1 MIKNKGF
8 SHSMNL
14 VRSFISAFHSRFRL
28 TILTCLLVIGF
39 VSSNTTG
46 AEAYSGTLN
55 LKNADIREVVTQIS
69 AITGKSF
76 IIDPRVK
83 GNVTV
88 VSNTK
93 MDSDT
98 TYELFLSV
106 LRVHGYAAVPS
117 GNVIRIV
124 QQVLAKQSGN
134 PGDFNDNINSE
145 ELVTQVIS
153 VRNTESTEL
162 VKILRPLIPQ
172 YGHIAGLTS
181 PNALIISDH
190 ASNIARLSEIV
201 NRIDVAESSTTE
213 IVQLKEAWVEDMVAL
228 LEQLAPEQIGKSAKG
243 PNKVTLVA
251 SERTNSIVIKGDPGS
266 IRKVVAL
273 IEQLDIPANRA
284 GTIQVVR
291 LAHSDAAE
299 LATIL
304 KELVTQTSK
313 GDKPGQ
319 DISTSIQADEALNA
333 LVIRADP
340 TTMAELKEIIAK
352 LDIRRLQVLI
362 EAVIVEVTS
371 TFSRELGTEFAVY
384 DAESKVPL
392 ISTAKS
398 TGSLLSILT
407 SIASGGATVPTI
419 DSNIIG
425 AGDVRDSGSS
435 FALLINALATNN
447 DVDLLSTPSITTMDN
462 EEAKI
467 VVGQNVPFRTGSTT
481 TGSNGATNPFT
492 TIQRQDVG
500 LTLQVTPH
508 VHDGSLIRLEISQ
521 EVSEVV
527 ENQNIGSGGSADLIT
542 SKSTIDTTVLADNN
556 EIIVLGGLI
565 RNNTTNTVNKVPL
578 LGDIPFLGR
587 LFKST
592 STDNEKKNLMIFL
605 RPTVLDS
612 VDKIKEVT
620 ARKYS
625 GVWEVE
631 IEGTEPRNSLSEL
644 FNGKR

>member
-1 MIKNKGF
+1 
-8 SHSMNL
+8 MNL
-14 VRSFISAFHSRFRL
+14 VSRTTLMSLFMLKRAAIS
-28 TILTCLLVIGF
+28 CLLIAGLA
-39 VSSNTTG
+39 SSMNTY
-46 AEAYSGTLN
+46 AEGYSGTLN

-134 PGDFNDNINSE
+134 PGDFSDNTSSE

-153 VRNTESTEL
+153 VRNTASAEL

-190 ASNIARLSEIV
+190 ASNIARLAEIV
-201 NRIDVAESSTTE
+201 NRIDVVQSSTTE

-228 LEQLAPEQIGKSAKG
+228 LEQLAPEQIGKGAKG
-243 PNKVTLVA
+243 PNKITLVA

-266 IRKVVAL
+266 ISRVVAL
-273 IEQLDIPANRA
+273 IQQLDIPANRA

-299 LATIL
+299 LAAIL
-304 KELVTQTSK
+304 KELISQNGN

-319 DISTSIQADEALNA
+319 DIATSIQADEALNA
-333 LVIRADP
+333 LVIKADP
-340 TTMAELKEIIAK
+340 STMAELKDIIAK
-352 LDIRRLQVLI
+352 LDVRRLQVLI
-362 EAVIVEVTS
+362 EAVIVEVTT
-371 TFSRELGTEFAVY
+371 TFNRKLGTEFSVV
-384 DAESKVPL
+384 DAGSNVPL
-392 ISTAKS
+392 ISTTNTNIS
-398 TGSLLSILT
+398 NLVN
-407 SIASGGATVPTI
+407 SIATAAAGGATALPSL
-419 DSNIIG
+419 DSNVVG
-425 AGDVRDSGSS
+425 AGRLSDTGSN
-435 FALLINALATNN
+435 FALLISALATNN
-447 DVDLLSTPSITTMDN
+447 NVDLLSTPSITTMDN

-467 VVGQNVPFRTGSTT
+467 FVGQNVPFRTGSTT
-481 TGSNGATNPFT
+481 TGSNGTTNPFT
-492 TIQRQDVG
+492 TIQRQEVG
-500 LTLQVTPH
+500 LTLDVTPH

-527 ENQNIGSGGSADLIT
+527 ENQNIGSAGSADLIT
-542 SKSTIDTTVLADNN
+542 STSTIDTTVLADNN
-556 EIIVLGGLI
+556 EIIILGGLI
-565 RNNTTNTVNKVPL
+565 RNNTTGTENKVPF
-578 LGDIPFLGR
+578 LGDIPVLGR

-592 STDNEKKNLMIFL
+592 TTGTEKKNLMIFL
-605 RPTVLDS
+605 RPTVLNS
-612 VDKIKEVT
+612 VEKVKEVT

-631 IEGTEPRNSLSEL
+631 IEGTEPRGSLSDL
-644 FNGKR
+644 FDGKH

>member
-1 MIKNKGF
+1 
-8 SHSMNL
+8 MNL
-14 VRSFISAFHSRFRL
+14 VSRTTLMSLFMLRRAAIS
-28 TILTCLLVIGF
+28 CLLIAGLA
-39 VSSNTTG
+39 SSMNTY
-46 AEAYSGTLN
+46 AEGYSGTLN

-134 PGDFNDNINSE
+134 PGDFSDNTSSE

-153 VRNTESTEL
+153 VRNTASAEL

-190 ASNIARLSEIV
+190 ASNIARLAEIV

-228 LEQLAPEQIGKSAKG
+228 LEQLAPEQIGKGAKG
-243 PNKVTLVA
+243 PNKITLVA

-266 IRKVVAL
+266 ISRVVAL
-273 IEQLDIPANRA
+273 IKQLDIPANRA

-299 LATIL
+299 LAAIL
-304 KELVTQTSK
+304 KELISQNGK

-319 DISTSIQADEALNA
+319 DIATSIQADEALNA
-333 LVIRADP
+333 LVIKADP
-340 TTMAELKEIIAK
+340 STMAELKDIIAK
-352 LDIRRLQVLI
+352 LDVRRLQVLI
-362 EAVIVEVTS
+362 EAVIVEVTT
-371 TFSRELGTEFAVY
+371 TFNRKLGTEFSVV
-384 DAESKVPL
+384 DAGSNVPL
-392 ISTAKS
+392 ISTTNTNIS
-398 TGSLLSILT
+398 NLVN
-407 SIASGGATVPTI
+407 SIATAAAGGATALPSL
-419 DSNIIG
+419 DSNVVG
-425 AGDVRDSGSS
+425 AGRLSETGSN
-435 FALLINALATNN
+435 FALLISALATNN
-447 DVDLLSTPSITTMDN
+447 NVDLLSTPSITTMDN

-467 VVGQNVPFRTGSTT
+467 FVGQNVPFRTGSTT
-481 TGSNGATNPFT
+481 TGSNGTTNPFT
-492 TIQRQDVG
+492 TIQRQEVG
-500 LTLQVTPH
+500 LTLDVTPH

-527 ENQNIGSGGSADLIT
+527 ENQNIGSAGSADLIT
-542 SKSTIDTTVLADNN
+542 STSTIDTTVLADNN
-556 EIIVLGGLI
+556 EIIILGGLI
-565 RNNTTNTVNKVPL
+565 RNNTTGTENKVPF
-578 LGDIPFLGR
+578 LGDIPVLGR

-592 STDNEKKNLMIFL
+592 STGTEKKNLMIFL
-605 RPTVLDS
+605 RPTVLNS
-612 VDKIKEVT
+612 VEKVKEVT

-631 IEGTEPRNSLSEL
+631 IEGTEPRGSLSDL
-644 FNGKR
+644 FDGKH

>member
-1 MIKNKGF
+1 
-8 SHSMNL
+8 MNL
-14 VRSFISAFHSRFRL
+14 VSRTTSISLFMLRRAAIS
-28 TILTCLLVIGF
+28 CLLIAGLA
-39 VSSNTTG
+39 SSMNTY
-46 AEAYSGTLN
+46 AEGYSGTLN

-134 PGDFNDNINSE
+134 PGDFSDNTSSE

-153 VRNTESTEL
+153 VRNTESAEL

-190 ASNIARLSEIV
+190 ASNIARLAEIV
-201 NRIDVAESSTTE
+201 NRIDVVQSSTTE

-228 LEQLAPEQIGKSAKG
+228 LEQLAPEQIGKGAKG
-243 PNKVTLVA
+243 PNKITLVA

-266 IRKVVAL
+266 ISRVVAL
-273 IEQLDIPANRA
+273 IQQLDIPANRA

-299 LATIL
+299 LAAIL
-304 KELVTQTSK
+304 KELISQNGK

-319 DISTSIQADEALNA
+319 DIATSIQADEALNA
-333 LVIRADP
+333 LVIKADP
-340 TTMAELKEIIAK
+340 STMAELKDIIAK
-352 LDIRRLQVLI
+352 LDVRRLQVLI
-362 EAVIVEVTS
+362 EAVIVEVTT
-371 TFSRELGTEFAVY
+371 TFNRKLGTEFSVV
-384 DAESKVPL
+384 DAGSNVPL
-392 ISTAKS
+392 ISTTNTNIS
-398 TGSLLSILT
+398 NLVN
-407 SIASGGATVPTI
+407 SIATAAAGGATALPSL
-419 DSNIIG
+419 DSNVVG
-425 AGDVRDSGSS
+425 AGRLSETGSN
-435 FALLINALATNN
+435 FALLISALATNN
-447 DVDLLSTPSITTMDN
+447 NVDLLSTPSITTMDN

-467 VVGQNVPFRTGSTT
+467 FVGQNVPFRTGSTT
-481 TGSNGATNPFT
+481 TGSNGTTNPFT
-492 TIQRQDVG
+492 TIQRQEVG
-500 LTLQVTPH
+500 LTLDVTPH

-527 ENQNIGSGGSADLIT
+527 ENQNIGSAGSADLIT
-542 SKSTIDTTVLADNN
+542 STSTIDTTVLADNN
-556 EIIVLGGLI
+556 EIIILGGLI
-565 RNNTTNTVNKVPL
+565 RNNTTGTENKVPF
-578 LGDIPFLGR
+578 LGDIPVLGR

-592 STDNEKKNLMIFL
+592 STGTEKKNLMIFL
-605 RPTVLDS
+605 RPTVLNS
-612 VDKIKEVT
+612 VEKVKEVT

-631 IEGTEPRNSLSEL
+631 IEGTEPRGSLSDL
-644 FNGKR
+644 FDGKH

>member
-1 MIKNKGF
+1 
-8 SHSMNL
+8 MNL
-14 VRSFISAFHSRFRL
+14 VSRTTLMSLFMLRRAA
-28 TILTCLLVIGF
+28 INCLLIAGLA
-39 VSSNTTG
+39 SSMNTY
-46 AEAYSGTLN
+46 AEGYSGTLN

-134 PGDFNDNINSE
+134 PGDFSDNTSSE

-153 VRNTESTEL
+153 VRNTASAEL

-190 ASNIARLSEIV
+190 ASNIARLAEIV
-201 NRIDVAESSTTE
+201 NRIDVAETSTTE

-228 LEQLAPEQIGKSAKG
+228 LEQLAPEQIGKGAKG
-243 PNKVTLVA
+243 PNKITLVA

-266 IRKVVAL
+266 ISRVVAL
-273 IEQLDIPANRA
+273 IKQLDIPANRA

-299 LATIL
+299 LAAIL
-304 KELVTQTSK
+304 KELISQNGK

-319 DISTSIQADEALNA
+319 DIATSIQADEALNA
-333 LVIRADP
+333 LVIKADP
-340 TTMAELKEIIAK
+340 STMAELKDIIAK
-352 LDIRRLQVLI
+352 LDVRRLQVLI
-362 EAVIVEVTS
+362 EAVIVEVTT
-371 TFSRELGTEFAVY
+371 TFNRKLGTEFSVV
-384 DAESKVPL
+384 DAGSNVPL
-392 ISTAKS
+392 ISTTNTNIS
-398 TGSLLSILT
+398 NLVN
-407 SIASGGATVPTI
+407 SIATAAAGGATALPSL
-419 DSNIIG
+419 DSNVVG
-425 AGDVRDSGSS
+425 AGRLSETGSN
-435 FALLINALATNN
+435 FALLISALATNN
-447 DVDLLSTPSITTMDN
+447 NVDLLSTPSITTMDN

-467 VVGQNVPFRTGSTT
+467 FVGQNVPFRTGSTT
-481 TGSNGATNPFT
+481 TGSNGTTNPFT
-492 TIQRQDVG
+492 TIQRQEVG
-500 LTLQVTPH
+500 LTLDVTPH

-527 ENQNIGSGGSADLIT
+527 ENQNIGSAGSADLIT
-542 SKSTIDTTVLADNN
+542 STSTIDTTVLADNN
-556 EIIVLGGLI
+556 EIIILGGLI
-565 RNNTTNTVNKVPL
+565 RNNTTGTENKVPF
-578 LGDIPFLGR
+578 LGDIPVLGR

-592 STDNEKKNLMIFL
+592 STGTEKKNLMIFL
-605 RPTVLDS
+605 RPTVLNS
-612 VDKIKEVT
+612 VEKVKEVT

-631 IEGTEPRNSLSEL
+631 IEGTEPRGSLSDL
-644 FNGKR
+644 FDGKH

>member
-1 MIKNKGF
+1 
-8 SHSMNL
+8 MNL
-14 VRSFISAFHSRFRL
+14 VSRTTLMSLFMLRRAAIS
-28 TILTCLLVIGF
+28 CLLIAGLAG
-39 VSSNTTG
+39 SMNTY
-46 AEAYSGTLN
+46 AEGYSGTLN

-93 MDSDT
+93 MDRDT

-134 PGDFNDNINSE
+134 PGDFSDNTSSE

-153 VRNTESTEL
+153 VRNTESAEL

-190 ASNIARLSEIV
+190 ASNIARLAEIV
-201 NRIDVAESSTTE
+201 NRIDVVQSSTTE

-228 LEQLAPEQIGKSAKG
+228 LEQLAPEQIGKGAKG
-243 PNKVTLVA
+243 PNKITLVA

-266 IRKVVAL
+266 ISRVVAL
-273 IEQLDIPANRA
+273 IQQLDIPANRA

-299 LATIL
+299 LAAIL
-304 KELVTQTSK
+304 KELISQNGK

-319 DISTSIQADEALNA
+319 DIATSIQADEALNA
-333 LVIRADP
+333 LVIKADP
-340 TTMAELKEIIAK
+340 STMAELKDIIAK
-352 LDIRRLQVLI
+352 LDVRRLQVLI
-362 EAVIVEVTS
+362 EAVIVEVTT
-371 TFSRELGTEFAVY
+371 TFNRKLGTEFSVV
-384 DAESKVPL
+384 DAGSNVPL
-392 ISTAKS
+392 ISTTNTNIS
-398 TGSLLSILT
+398 NLVN
-407 SIASGGATVPTI
+407 SIATAAAGGATALPSL
-419 DSNIIG
+419 DSNVVG
-425 AGDVRDSGSS
+425 AGRLSETGSN
-435 FALLINALATNN
+435 FALLISALATNN
-447 DVDLLSTPSITTMDN
+447 NVDLLSTPSITTMDN

-467 VVGQNVPFRTGSTT
+467 FVGQNVPFRTGSTT
-481 TGSNGATNPFT
+481 TGSNGTTNPFT
-492 TIQRQDVG
+492 TIQRQEVG
-500 LTLQVTPH
+500 LTLDVTPH

-527 ENQNIGSGGSADLIT
+527 ENQNIGSAGSADLIT
-542 SKSTIDTTVLADNN
+542 STSTIDTTVLADNN
-556 EIIVLGGLI
+556 EIIILGGLI
-565 RNNTTNTVNKVPL
+565 RNNTTGTENKVPF
-578 LGDIPFLGR
+578 LGDIPVLGR

-592 STDNEKKNLMIFL
+592 TTGTEKKNLMIFL
-605 RPTVLDS
+605 RPTVLNS
-612 VDKIKEVT
+612 VEKVKEVT

-631 IEGTEPRNSLSEL
+631 IEGTEPRGSLSDL
-644 FNGKR
+644 FDGKH

>member
-1 MIKNKGF
+1 
-8 SHSMNL
+8 MNL
-14 VRSFISAFHSRFRL
+14 VSRTTLMSLFMFRRAAIS
-28 TILTCLLVIGF
+28 CLLIAGLA
-39 VSSNTTG
+39 SSMNTY
-46 AEAYSGTLN
+46 AEGYSGTLN

-134 PGDFNDNINSE
+134 PGDFSDNTSSE

-153 VRNTESTEL
+153 VRNTASAEL

-190 ASNIARLSEIV
+190 ASNIARLAEIV

-228 LEQLAPEQIGKSAKG
+228 LEQLAPEQIGKGAKG
-243 PNKVTLVA
+243 PNKITLVA

-266 IRKVVAL
+266 ISRVVAL
-273 IEQLDIPANRA
+273 IQQLDIPANRA

-304 KELVTQTSK
+304 KELISQNGK

-319 DISTSIQADEALNA
+319 DIATSIQADEALNA
-333 LVIRADP
+333 LVIKADP
-340 TTMAELKEIIAK
+340 STMAELKDIIAK
-352 LDIRRLQVLI
+352 LDVRRLQVLI
-362 EAVIVEVTS
+362 EAVIVEVTT
-371 TFSRELGTEFAVY
+371 TFNRKLGTEFSVV
-384 DAESKVPL
+384 DAGSNVPL
-392 ISTAKS
+392 ISTTNTNIS
-398 TGSLLSILT
+398 NLVN
-407 SIASGGATVPTI
+407 SIATAAAGGATALPSL
-419 DSNIIG
+419 DSNVVG
-425 AGDVRDSGSS
+425 AGRLSETGSN
-435 FALLINALATNN
+435 FALLISALATNN
-447 DVDLLSTPSITTMDN
+447 NVDLLSTPSITTMDN

-467 VVGQNVPFRTGSTT
+467 FVGQNVPFRTGSTT
-481 TGSNGATNPFT
+481 TGSNGTTNPFT
-492 TIQRQDVG
+492 TIQRQEVG
-500 LTLQVTPH
+500 LTLDVTPH

-527 ENQNIGSGGSADLIT
+527 ENQNIGSAGSADLIT
-542 SKSTIDTTVLADNN
+542 STSTIDTTVLADNN
-556 EIIVLGGLI
+556 EIIILGGLI
-565 RNNTTNTVNKVPL
+565 RNNTTGTENKVPF
-578 LGDIPFLGR
+578 LGDIPVLGR

-592 STDNEKKNLMIFL
+592 TTGTEKKNLMIFL
-605 RPTVLDS
+605 RPTVLNS
-612 VDKIKEVT
+612 VEKVKEVT

-631 IEGTEPRNSLSEL
+631 IEGTEPRGSLSDL
-644 FNGKR
+644 FDGKH

>member
-1 MIKNKGF
+1 
-8 SHSMNL
+8 MNL
-14 VRSFISAFHSRFRL
+14 VSRTTLMSLFMFRRAAIS
-28 TILTCLLVIGF
+28 CLLIAGLAG
-39 VSSNTTG
+39 SMNTY
-46 AEAYSGTLN
+46 AEGYSGTLN

-93 MDSDT
+93 MDRDA

-134 PGDFNDNINSE
+134 PGDFSDNTSSE

-153 VRNTESTEL
+153 VRNTASAEL

-190 ASNIARLSEIV
+190 ASNIARLAEIV

-228 LEQLAPEQIGKSAKG
+228 LEQLAPEQIGKGAKV
-243 PNKVTLVA
+243 PNKITLVA

-266 IRKVVAL
+266 ISRVVAL
-273 IEQLDIPANRA
+273 IKQLDIPANRA

-304 KELVTQTSK
+304 KELISQNGK

-319 DISTSIQADEALNA
+319 DIATSIQADEALNA
-333 LVIRADP
+333 LVIKADP
-340 TTMAELKEIIAK
+340 STMAELKDIIAK
-352 LDIRRLQVLI
+352 LDVRRLQVLI
-362 EAVIVEVTS
+362 EAVIVEVTT
-371 TFSRELGTEFAVY
+371 TFNRKLGTEFSVV
-384 DAESKVPL
+384 DAGSNVPL
-392 ISTAKS
+392 ISTTNTNIS
-398 TGSLLSILT
+398 SLVN
-407 SIASGGATVPTI
+407 SIATAAAGGATALPSL
-419 DSNIIG
+419 DSNVVG
-425 AGDVRDSGSS
+425 AGRLSETGSN
-435 FALLINALATNN
+435 FALLISALATNN
-447 DVDLLSTPSITTMDN
+447 NVDLLSTPSITTMDN

-467 VVGQNVPFRTGSTT
+467 FVGQNVPFRTGSTT
-481 TGSNGATNPFT
+481 TGSNGTTNPFT
-492 TIQRQDVG
+492 TIQRQEVG
-500 LTLQVTPH
+500 LTLDVTPH

-527 ENQNIGSGGSADLIT
+527 ENQNIGSAGSADLIT
-542 SKSTIDTTVLADNN
+542 STSTIDTTVLADNN
-556 EIIVLGGLI
+556 EIIILGGLI
-565 RNNTTNTVNKVPL
+565 RNNTTGTENKVPF
-578 LGDIPFLGR
+578 LGDIPVLGR

-592 STDNEKKNLMIFL
+592 STGTEKKNLMIFL
-605 RPTVLDS
+605 RPTVLNS
-612 VDKIKEVT
+612 VEKVKEVT

-631 IEGTEPRNSLSEL
+631 IEGTEPRGSLSDL
-644 FNGKR
+644 FDGKH

>member
-1 MIKNKGF
+1 
-8 SHSMNL
+8 MNL
-14 VRSFISAFHSRFRL
+14 VSRTTLMSLFMFRRAAIS
-28 TILTCLLVIGF
+28 CLLIAGLAG
-39 VSSNTTG
+39 SMNTY
-46 AEAYSGTLN
+46 AEGYSGTLN

-93 MDSDT
+93 MDRDT

-134 PGDFNDNINSE
+134 PGDFSDNTSSE

-153 VRNTESTEL
+153 VRNTASAEL

-190 ASNIARLSEIV
+190 ASNIARLAEIV

-228 LEQLAPEQIGKSAKG
+228 LEQLAPEQIGKGAKG
-243 PNKVTLVA
+243 PNKITLVA

-266 IRKVVAL
+266 NSRVVAL
-273 IEQLDIPANRA
+273 IKQLDIPANRA

-299 LATIL
+299 LAAIL
-304 KELVTQTSK
+304 KELISQNGK

-319 DISTSIQADEALNA
+319 DIATSIQADEALNA
-333 LVIRADP
+333 LVIKADP
-340 TTMAELKEIIAK
+340 STMAELKDIIAK
-352 LDIRRLQVLI
+352 LDVRRLQVLI
-362 EAVIVEVTS
+362 EAVIVEVTT
-371 TFSRELGTEFAVY
+371 TFNRKLGTEFSVV
-384 DAESKVPL
+384 DAGSNVPL
-392 ISTAKS
+392 ISTTNTNIS
-398 TGSLLSILT
+398 NLVN
-407 SIASGGATVPTI
+407 SIATAAAGGATALPSL
-419 DSNIIG
+419 DSNVVG
-425 AGDVRDSGSS
+425 AGRLSETGSN
-435 FALLINALATNN
+435 FALLISALATNN
-447 DVDLLSTPSITTMDN
+447 NVDLLSTPSITTMDN

-467 VVGQNVPFRTGSTT
+467 FVGQNVPFRTGSTT
-481 TGSNGATNPFT
+481 TGSNGTTNPFT
-492 TIQRQDVG
+492 TIQRQEVG
-500 LTLQVTPH
+500 LTLDVTPH

-527 ENQNIGSGGSADLIT
+527 ENQNIGSAGSADLIT
-542 SKSTIDTTVLADNN
+542 STSTIDTTVLADNN
-556 EIIVLGGLI
+556 EIIILGGLI
-565 RNNTTNTVNKVPL
+565 RNNTTGTENKVPF
-578 LGDIPFLGR
+578 LGDIPVLGR

-592 STDNEKKNLMIFL
+592 TTGTEKKNLMIFL
-605 RPTVLDS
+605 RPTVLNS
-612 VDKIKEVT
+612 VEKVKEVT

-631 IEGTEPRNSLSEL
+631 IEGTEPRGSLSDL
-644 FNGKR
+644 FDGKH

>member
-1 MIKNKGF
+1 
-8 SHSMNL
+8 MNL
-14 VRSFISAFHSRFRL
+14 VSRTTLMSLFMLRRAAIS
-28 TILTCLLVIGF
+28 CLLIAGLAG
-39 VSSNTTG
+39 SMNTY
-46 AEAYSGTLN
+46 AEGYSGTLN

-93 MDSDT
+93 MDRDT

-134 PGDFNDNINSE
+134 PGDFSDNTSSE

-153 VRNTESTEL
+153 VRNTASAEL

-190 ASNIARLSEIV
+190 ASNIARLAEIV

-228 LEQLAPEQIGKSAKG
+228 LEQLAPEQIGKGAKG
-243 PNKVTLVA
+243 PNKITLVA

-266 IRKVVAL
+266 ISRVVAL
-273 IEQLDIPANRA
+273 IKQLDIPANRA

-299 LATIL
+299 LAAIL
-304 KELVTQTSK
+304 KELISQNGK

-319 DISTSIQADEALNA
+319 DIATSIQADEALNA
-333 LVIRADP
+333 LVIKADP
-340 TTMAELKEIIAK
+340 STMAELKDIITK
-352 LDIRRLQVLI
+352 LDVRRLQVLI
-362 EAVIVEVTS
+362 EAVIVEVTT
-371 TFSRELGTEFAVY
+371 TFNRKLGTEFSVV
-384 DAESKVPL
+384 DAGSNVPL
-392 ISTAKS
+392 ISTTNTNIS
-398 TGSLLSILT
+398 NLVN
-407 SIASGGATVPTI
+407 SIATAAAGGATALPSL
-419 DSNIIG
+419 DSNVVG
-425 AGDVRDSGSS
+425 AGRLSETGSN
-435 FALLINALATNN
+435 FALLISALATNN
-447 DVDLLSTPSITTMDN
+447 NVDLLSTPSITTMDN

-467 VVGQNVPFRTGSTT
+467 FVGQNVPFRTGSTT
-481 TGSNGATNPFT
+481 TGSNGTTNPFT
-492 TIQRQDVG
+492 TIQRQEVG
-500 LTLQVTPH
+500 LTLDVTPH

-527 ENQNIGSGGSADLIT
+527 ENQNIGSAGSADLIT
-542 SKSTIDTTVLADNN
+542 STSTIDTTVLADNN
-556 EIIVLGGLI
+556 EIIILGGLI
-565 RNNTTNTVNKVPL
+565 RNNTTGTENKVPF
-578 LGDIPFLGR
+578 LGDIPVLGR

-592 STDNEKKNLMIFL
+592 STGTEKKNLMIFL
-605 RPTVLDS
+605 RPTVLNS
-612 VDKIKEVT
+612 VEKVKEVT

-631 IEGTEPRNSLSEL
+631 IEGTEPRGSLSDL
-644 FNGKR
+644 FDGKH

>member
-1 MIKNKGF
+1 
-8 SHSMNL
+8 MNL
-14 VRSFISAFHSRFRL
+14 VSRTTLMSLFMFRRAAIS
-28 TILTCLLVIGF
+28 CLLIAGLAG
-39 VSSNTTG
+39 SMNTY
-46 AEAYSGTLN
+46 AEGYSGTLN

-93 MDSDT
+93 MDRDT

-134 PGDFNDNINSE
+134 PGDFSDNTSSE

-153 VRNTESTEL
+153 VRNTASAEL

-190 ASNIARLSEIV
+190 ASNIARLAEIV

-228 LEQLAPEQIGKSAKG
+228 LEQLAPEQIGKGAKG
-243 PNKVTLVA
+243 PNKITLVA

-266 IRKVVAL
+266 NSRVVAL
-273 IEQLDIPANRA
+273 IKQLDIPANRA

-299 LATIL
+299 LAAIL
-304 KELVTQTSK
+304 KELISQNGK

-319 DISTSIQADEALNA
+319 DIATSIQADEALNA
-333 LVIRADP
+333 LVIKADP
-340 TTMAELKEIIAK
+340 STMAELKDIIAK
-352 LDIRRLQVLI
+352 LDVRRLQVLI
-362 EAVIVEVTS
+362 EAVIVEVTT
-371 TFSRELGTEFAVY
+371 TFNRKLGTEFSVV
-384 DAESKVPL
+384 DAGSNVPL
-392 ISTAKS
+392 ISTTNTNIS
-398 TGSLLSILT
+398 SLVN
-407 SIASGGATVPTI
+407 SIATAAAGGATALPSL
-419 DSNIIG
+419 DSNVVG
-425 AGDVRDSGSS
+425 AGRLSETGSN
-435 FALLINALATNN
+435 FALLISALATNN
-447 DVDLLSTPSITTMDN
+447 NVDLLSTPSITTMDN

-467 VVGQNVPFRTGSTT
+467 FVGQNVPFRTGSTT
-481 TGSNGATNPFT
+481 TGSNGTTNPFT
-492 TIQRQDVG
+492 TIQRQEVG
-500 LTLQVTPH
+500 LTLDVTPH

-527 ENQNIGSGGSADLIT
+527 ENQNIGSAGSADLIT
-542 SKSTIDTTVLADNN
+542 STSTIDTTVLADNN
-556 EIIVLGGLI
+556 EIIILGGLI
-565 RNNTTNTVNKVPL
+565 RNNTTGTENKVPF
-578 LGDIPFLGR
+578 LGDIPVLGR

-592 STDNEKKNLMIFL
+592 STGTEKKNLMIFL
-605 RPTVLDS
+605 RPTVLNS
-612 VDKIKEVT
+612 VEKVKEVT

-631 IEGTEPRNSLSEL
+631 IEGTEPRGSLSDL
-644 FNGKR
+644 FDGKH

>member
-1 MIKNKGF
+1 
-8 SHSMNL
+8 MNL
-14 VRSFISAFHSRFRL
+14 VSRTTLMSLFMFRRAAIS
-28 TILTCLLVIGF
+28 CLLIAGLAG
-39 VSSNTTG
+39 SMNTY
-46 AEAYSGTLN
+46 AEGYSGTLN

-93 MDSDT
+93 MDRDT

-134 PGDFNDNINSE
+134 PGDFSDNTSSE

-153 VRNTESTEL
+153 VRNTASAEL

-190 ASNIARLSEIV
+190 ASNIARLAEIV

-228 LEQLAPEQIGKSAKG
+228 LEQLAPEQIGKGAKG
-243 PNKVTLVA
+243 PNKITLVA

-266 IRKVVAL
+266 ISRVVAL
-273 IEQLDIPANRA
+273 IKQLDIPANRA

-299 LATIL
+299 LAAIL
-304 KELVTQTSK
+304 KELISQNGK

-319 DISTSIQADEALNA
+319 DIATSIQADEALNA
-333 LVIRADP
+333 LVIKADP
-340 TTMAELKEIIAK
+340 STMAELKDIITK
-352 LDIRRLQVLI
+352 LDVRRLQVLI
-362 EAVIVEVTS
+362 EAVIVEVTT
-371 TFSRELGTEFAVY
+371 TFNRKLGTEFSVV
-384 DAESKVPL
+384 DAGSNVPL
-392 ISTAKS
+392 ISTTNTNIS
-398 TGSLLSILT
+398 NLVN
-407 SIASGGATVPTI
+407 SIATAAAGGATALPSL
-419 DSNIIG
+419 DSNVVG
-425 AGDVRDSGSS
+425 AGRLSETGSN
-435 FALLINALATNN
+435 FALLISALATNN
-447 DVDLLSTPSITTMDN
+447 NVDLLSTPSITTMDN

-467 VVGQNVPFRTGSTT
+467 FVGQNVPFRTGSTT
-481 TGSNGATNPFT
+481 TGSNGTTNPFT
-492 TIQRQDVG
+492 TIQRQEVG
-500 LTLQVTPH
+500 LTLDVTPH

-527 ENQNIGSGGSADLIT
+527 ENQNIGSAGSADLIT
-542 SKSTIDTTVLADNN
+542 STSTIDTTVLADNN
-556 EIIVLGGLI
+556 EIIILGGLI
-565 RNNTTNTVNKVPL
+565 RNNTTGTENKVPF
-578 LGDIPFLGR
+578 LGDIPVLGR

-592 STDNEKKNLMIFL
+592 TTGTEKKNLMIFL
-605 RPTVLDS
+605 RPTVLNS
-612 VDKIKEVT
+612 VEKVKEVT

-631 IEGTEPRNSLSEL
+631 IEGTEPRGSLSDL
-644 FNGKR
+644 FDGKH

>member
-1 MIKNKGF
+1 
-8 SHSMNL
+8 MNL
-14 VRSFISAFHSRFRL
+14 VSRTTLMSLFMLKRAAIS
-28 TILTCLLVIGF
+28 CLLIAGLA
-39 VSSNTTG
+39 SSMNTY
-46 AEAYSGTLN
+46 AEGYSGTLN

-134 PGDFNDNINSE
+134 PGDFSDNTSSE

-153 VRNTESTEL
+153 VRNTESAEL

-190 ASNIARLSEIV
+190 ASNIARLAEIV
-201 NRIDVAESSTTE
+201 NRIDVVQSSTTE

-228 LEQLAPEQIGKSAKG
+228 LEQLAPEQIGKGAKG
-243 PNKVTLVA
+243 PNKITLVA

-266 IRKVVAL
+266 ISRVVAL
-273 IEQLDIPANRA
+273 IQQLDIPANRA

-299 LATIL
+299 LAAIL
-304 KELVTQTSK
+304 KELISQNGK

-319 DISTSIQADEALNA
+319 DIATSIQADEALNA
-333 LVIRADP
+333 LVIKADP
-340 TTMAELKEIIAK
+340 STMAELKDIIAK
-352 LDIRRLQVLI
+352 LDVRRLQVLI
-362 EAVIVEVTS
+362 EAVIVEVTT
-371 TFSRELGTEFAVY
+371 TFNRKLGTEFSVV
-384 DAESKVPL
+384 DAGSNVPL
-392 ISTAKS
+392 ISTTNTNIS
-398 TGSLLSILT
+398 NLVN
-407 SIASGGATVPTI
+407 SIATAAAGGATALPSL
-419 DSNIIG
+419 DSNVVG
-425 AGDVRDSGSS
+425 AGRLSETGSN
-435 FALLINALATNN
+435 FALLISALATNN
-447 DVDLLSTPSITTMDN
+447 NVDLLSTPSITTMDN

-467 VVGQNVPFRTGSTT
+467 FVGQNVPFRTGSTT
-481 TGSNGATNPFT
+481 TGSNGTTNPFT
-492 TIQRQDVG
+492 TIQRQEVG
-500 LTLQVTPH
+500 LTLDVTPH

-527 ENQNIGSGGSADLIT
+527 ENQNIGSAGSADLIT
-542 SKSTIDTTVLADNN
+542 STSTIDTTVLADNN
-556 EIIVLGGLI
+556 EIIILGGLI
-565 RNNTTNTVNKVPL
+565 RNNTTGTENKVPF
-578 LGDIPFLGR
+578 LGDIPVLGR

-592 STDNEKKNLMIFL
+592 STGTEKKNLMIFL
-605 RPTVLDS
+605 RPTVLNS
-612 VDKIKEVT
+612 VEKVKEVT

-631 IEGTEPRNSLSEL
+631 IEGTEPRGSLSDL
-644 FNGKR
+644 FDGKH

>member
-1 MIKNKGF
+1 
-8 SHSMNL
+8 MNL
-14 VRSFISAFHSRFRL
+14 VSRTTLMSLFVFRRAAIS
-28 TILTCLLVIGF
+28 CLLIAGLAG
-39 VSSNTTG
+39 SMNTY
-46 AEAYSGTLN
+46 AEGYSGTLN

-93 MDSDT
+93 MDRDT

-134 PGDFNDNINSE
+134 PGDFSDNTSSE

-153 VRNTESTEL
+153 VRNTASAEL

-190 ASNIARLSEIV
+190 ASNIARLAEIV

-228 LEQLAPEQIGKSAKG
+228 LEQLAPEQIGKGAKG
-243 PNKVTLVA
+243 PNKITLVA

-266 IRKVVAL
+266 ISRVVAL
-273 IEQLDIPANRA
+273 IKQLDIPANRA

-299 LATIL
+299 LAAIL
-304 KELVTQTSK
+304 KELISQNGK

-319 DISTSIQADEALNA
+319 DIATSIQADEALNA
-333 LVIRADP
+333 LVIKADP
-340 TTMAELKEIIAK
+340 STMAELKDIIAK
-352 LDIRRLQVLI
+352 LDVRRLQVLI
-362 EAVIVEVTS
+362 EAVIVEVTT
-371 TFSRELGTEFAVY
+371 TFNRKLGTEFSVV
-384 DAESKVPL
+384 DAGSNVPL
-392 ISTAKS
+392 ISTTNTNIS
-398 TGSLLSILT
+398 SLVN
-407 SIASGGATVPTI
+407 SIATATAAAGGATALPSL
-419 DSNIIG
+419 DSNVVG
-425 AGDVRDSGSS
+425 AGRLSETGSN
-435 FALLINALATNN
+435 FALLISALATNN
-447 DVDLLSTPSITTMDN
+447 NVDLLSTPSITTMDN

-467 VVGQNVPFRTGSTT
+467 FVGQNVPFRTGSTT
-481 TGSNGATNPFT
+481 TGSNGTTNPFT
-492 TIQRQDVG
+492 TIQRQEVG
-500 LTLQVTPH
+500 LTLDVTPH

-527 ENQNIGSGGSADLIT
+527 ENQNIGSAGSADLIT
-542 SKSTIDTTVLADNN
+542 STSTIDTTVLADNN
-556 EIIVLGGLI
+556 EIIILGGLI
-565 RNNTTNTVNKVPL
+565 RNNTTGTENKVPF
-578 LGDIPFLGR
+578 LGDIPVLGR

-592 STDNEKKNLMIFL
+592 STGTEKKNLMIFL
-605 RPTVLDS
+605 RPTVLNS
-612 VDKIKEVT
+612 VEKVKEVT

-631 IEGTEPRNSLSEL
+631 IEGTEPRGSLSDL
-644 FNGKR
+644 FDGKH

>member
-1 MIKNKGF
+1 
-8 SHSMNL
+8 MNL
-14 VRSFISAFHSRFRL
+14 VSRTTLMSLFMLRRAA
-28 TILTCLLVIGF
+28 INCLLIAGLA
-39 VSSNTTG
+39 SSINTY
-46 AEAYSGTLN
+46 AEGYSGTLN

-134 PGDFNDNINSE
+134 PGDFSDNTSSE

-153 VRNTESTEL
+153 VRNTASAEL

-190 ASNIARLSEIV
+190 ASNIARLAEIV
-201 NRIDVAESSTTE
+201 NRIDVAETSTTE

-228 LEQLAPEQIGKSAKG
+228 LEQLAPEQIGKGAKG
-243 PNKVTLVA
+243 PNKITLVA

-266 IRKVVAL
+266 ISRVVAL
-273 IEQLDIPANRA
+273 IKQLDIPANRA

-304 KELVTQTSK
+304 KELISQNGK

-319 DISTSIQADEALNA
+319 DIATSIQADEALNA
-333 LVIRADP
+333 LVIKADP
-340 TTMAELKEIIAK
+340 STMAELKDIIAK
-352 LDIRRLQVLI
+352 LDVRRLQVLI
-362 EAVIVEVTS
+362 EAVIVEVTT
-371 TFSRELGTEFAVY
+371 TFNRKLGTEFSVV
-384 DAESKVPL
+384 DAGSNVPL
-392 ISTAKS
+392 ISTTNTNIS
-398 TGSLLSILT
+398 NLVN
-407 SIASGGATVPTI
+407 SIATAAAGGATALPSL
-419 DSNIIG
+419 DSNVVG
-425 AGDVRDSGSS
+425 AGRLSETGSN
-435 FALLINALATNN
+435 FALLISALATNN
-447 DVDLLSTPSITTMDN
+447 NVDLLSTPSITTMDN

-467 VVGQNVPFRTGSTT
+467 FVGQNVPFRTGSTT
-481 TGSNGATNPFT
+481 TGSNGTTNPFT
-492 TIQRQDVG
+492 TIQRQEVG
-500 LTLQVTPH
+500 LTLDVTPH

-527 ENQNIGSGGSADLIT
+527 ENQNIGSAGSADLIT
-542 SKSTIDTTVLADNN
+542 STSTIDTTVLADNN
-556 EIIVLGGLI
+556 EIIILGGLI
-565 RNNTTNTVNKVPL
+565 RNNTTGTENKVPF
-578 LGDIPFLGR
+578 LGDIPVLGR

-592 STDNEKKNLMIFL
+592 TTGTEKKNLMIFL
-605 RPTVLDS
+605 RPTVLNS
-612 VDKIKEVT
+612 VEKVKEVT

-631 IEGTEPRNSLSEL
+631 IEGTEPRGSLSDL
-644 FNGKR
+644 FDGKH

>member
-1 MIKNKGF
+1 
-8 SHSMNL
+8 MNL
-14 VRSFISAFHSRFRL
+14 VSRTTLMSLFMLRRAAIS
-28 TILTCLLVIGF
+28 CLLIAGLA
-39 VSSNTTG
+39 SSMNTY
-46 AEAYSGTLN
+46 AEGYSGTLN

-134 PGDFNDNINSE
+134 PGDFSDNTSSE

-153 VRNTESTEL
+153 VRNTASAEL

-190 ASNIARLSEIV
+190 ASNIARLAEIV
-201 NRIDVAESSTTE
+201 NRIDVAETSTTE

-228 LEQLAPEQIGKSAKG
+228 LEQLAPEQIGKGAKG
-243 PNKVTLVA
+243 PNKITLVA

-266 IRKVVAL
+266 ISRVVAL
-273 IEQLDIPANRA
+273 IKQLDIPANRA

-299 LATIL
+299 LAAIL
-304 KELVTQTSK
+304 KELISQNGK

-319 DISTSIQADEALNA
+319 DIATSIQADEALNA
-333 LVIRADP
+333 LVIKADP
-340 TTMAELKEIIAK
+340 STMAELKDIIAK
-352 LDIRRLQVLI
+352 LDVRRLQVLI
-362 EAVIVEVTS
+362 EAVIVEVTT
-371 TFSRELGTEFAVY
+371 TFNRKLGTEFSVV
-384 DAESKVPL
+384 DAGSNVPL
-392 ISTAKS
+392 ISTTNTNIS
-398 TGSLLSILT
+398 NLVN
-407 SIASGGATVPTI
+407 SIATAAAGGATALPSL
-419 DSNIIG
+419 DSNVVG
-425 AGDVRDSGSS
+425 AGRLSETGSN
-435 FALLINALATNN
+435 FALLISALATNN
-447 DVDLLSTPSITTMDN
+447 NVDLLSTPSITTMDN

-467 VVGQNVPFRTGSTT
+467 FVGQNVPFRTGSTT
-481 TGSNGATNPFT
+481 TGSNGTTNPFT
-492 TIQRQDVG
+492 TIQRQEVG
-500 LTLQVTPH
+500 LTLDVTPH

-527 ENQNIGSGGSADLIT
+527 ENQNIGSAGSADLIT
-542 SKSTIDTTVLADNN
+542 STSTIDTTVLADNN
-556 EIIVLGGLI
+556 EIIILGGLI
-565 RNNTTNTVNKVPL
+565 RNNTTGTENKVPF
-578 LGDIPFLGR
+578 LGDIPVLGR

-592 STDNEKKNLMIFL
+592 STGTEKKNLMIFL
-605 RPTVLDS
+605 RPTVLNS
-612 VDKIKEVT
+612 VEKVKEVT

-631 IEGTEPRNSLSEL
+631 IEGTEPRGSLSDL
-644 FNGKR
+644 FDGKH

>member
-1 MIKNKGF
+1 
-8 SHSMNL
+8 MNL
-14 VRSFISAFHSRFRL
+14 VSRTTLMSLFMFRRAAIS
-28 TILTCLLVIGF
+28 CLLIAGLA
-39 VSSNTTG
+39 SSMNTY
-46 AEAYSGTLN
+46 AEGYSGTLN

-134 PGDFNDNINSE
+134 PGDFSDNTSSE

-153 VRNTESTEL
+153 VRNTASAEL

-190 ASNIARLSEIV
+190 ASNIARLAEIV

-228 LEQLAPEQIGKSAKG
+228 LEQLAPEQIGKGAKG
-243 PNKVTLVA
+243 PNKITLVA

-266 IRKVVAL
+266 ISRVVAL
-273 IEQLDIPANRA
+273 IQQLDIPANRA

-299 LATIL
+299 LAAIL
-304 KELVTQTSK
+304 KELISQNGK

-319 DISTSIQADEALNA
+319 DIATSIQADEALNA
-333 LVIRADP
+333 LVIKADP
-340 TTMAELKEIIAK
+340 STMAELKDIIAK
-352 LDIRRLQVLI
+352 LDVRRLQVLI
-362 EAVIVEVTS
+362 EAVIVEVTT
-371 TFSRELGTEFAVY
+371 TFNRKLGTEFSVV
-384 DAESKVPL
+384 DAGSNVPL
-392 ISTAKS
+392 ISTTNTNIS
-398 TGSLLSILT
+398 NLVN
-407 SIASGGATVPTI
+407 SIATAAAGGATALPSL
-419 DSNIIG
+419 DSNVVG
-425 AGDVRDSGSS
+425 AGRLSETGSN
-435 FALLINALATNN
+435 FALLISALATNN
-447 DVDLLSTPSITTMDN
+447 NVDLLSTPSITTMDN

-467 VVGQNVPFRTGSTT
+467 FVGQNVPFRTGSTT
-481 TGSNGATNPFT
+481 TGSNGTTNPFT
-492 TIQRQDVG
+492 TIQRQEVG
-500 LTLQVTPH
+500 LTLDVTPH
-508 VHDGSLIRLEISQ
+508 VHDGTLIRLEISQ

-527 ENQNIGSGGSADLIT
+527 ENQNIGSAGSADLIT
-542 SKSTIDTTVLADNN
+542 STSTIDTTVLADNN
-556 EIIVLGGLI
+556 EIIILGGLI
-565 RNNTTNTVNKVPL
+565 RNNTTGTENKVPF
-578 LGDIPFLGR
+578 LGDIPVLGR

-592 STDNEKKNLMIFL
+592 TTGTEKKNLMIFL
-605 RPTVLDS
+605 RPTVLNS
-612 VDKIKEVT
+612 VEKVKEVT

-631 IEGTEPRNSLSEL
+631 IEGTEPRGSLSDL
-644 FNGKR
+644 FDGKH

>member
-1 MIKNKGF
+1 
-8 SHSMNL
+8 MNL
-14 VRSFISAFHSRFRL
+14 VSRTTLMSLFMLKRAAIS
-28 TILTCLLVIGF
+28 CLLIAGLA
-39 VSSNTTG
+39 SSMNTY
-46 AEAYSGTLN
+46 AEGYSGTLN

-93 MDSDT
+93 MDRDT

-134 PGDFNDNINSE
+134 PGDFSDNTSSE

-153 VRNTESTEL
+153 VRNTASAEL

-190 ASNIARLSEIV
+190 ASNIARLAEIV
-201 NRIDVAESSTTE
+201 NRIDVVQSSTTE

-228 LEQLAPEQIGKSAKG
+228 LEQLAPEQIGKGAKG
-243 PNKVTLVA
+243 PNKITLVA

-266 IRKVVAL
+266 ISRVVAL
-273 IEQLDIPANRA
+273 IKQLDIPANRA

-299 LATIL
+299 LAAIL
-304 KELVTQTSK
+304 KELISQNGK

-319 DISTSIQADEALNA
+319 DIATSIQADEALNA
-333 LVIRADP
+333 LVIKADP
-340 TTMAELKEIIAK
+340 STMAELKDIIAK
-352 LDIRRLQVLI
+352 LDVRRLQVLI
-362 EAVIVEVTS
+362 EAVIVEVTT
-371 TFSRELGTEFAVY
+371 TFNRKLGTEFSVV
-384 DAESKVPL
+384 DAGSNVPL
-392 ISTAKS
+392 ISTTNTNIS
-398 TGSLLSILT
+398 NLVN
-407 SIASGGATVPTI
+407 SIATAAAGGATALPSL
-419 DSNIIG
+419 DSNVVG
-425 AGDVRDSGSS
+425 AGRLSETGSN
-435 FALLINALATNN
+435 FALLISALATNN
-447 DVDLLSTPSITTMDN
+447 NVDLLSTPSITTMDN

-467 VVGQNVPFRTGSTT
+467 FVGQNVPFRTGSTT
-481 TGSNGATNPFT
+481 TGSNGTTNPFT
-492 TIQRQDVG
+492 TIQRQEVG
-500 LTLQVTPH
+500 LTLDVTPH

-527 ENQNIGSGGSADLIT
+527 ENQNIGSAGSADLIT
-542 SKSTIDTTVLADNN
+542 STSTIDTTVLADNN
-556 EIIVLGGLI
+556 EIIILGGLI
-565 RNNTTNTVNKVPL
+565 RNNTTGTENKVPF
-578 LGDIPFLGR
+578 LGDIPVLGR

-592 STDNEKKNLMIFL
+592 TTGTEKKNLMIFL
-605 RPTVLDS
+605 RPTVLNS
-612 VDKIKEVT
+612 VEKVKEVT

-631 IEGTEPRNSLSEL
+631 IEGTEPRGSLSDL
-644 FNGKR
+644 FDGKH

>member
-1 MIKNKGF
+1 MSLFMLKRAAISCLLIAGLA
-8 SHSMNL
+8 SSMN
-14 VRSFISAFHSRFRL
+14 
-28 TILTCLLVIGF
+28 TY
-39 VSSNTTG
+39 
-46 AEAYSGTLN
+46 AEGYSGTLN

-134 PGDFNDNINSE
+134 PGDFSDNTSSE

-153 VRNTESTEL
+153 VRNTASAEL

-190 ASNIARLSEIV
+190 ASNIARLAEIV

-228 LEQLAPEQIGKSAKG
+228 LEQLAPEQIGKGAKG
-243 PNKVTLVA
+243 PNKITLVA

-266 IRKVVAL
+266 ISRVVAL
-273 IEQLDIPANRA
+273 IKQLDIPANRA

-299 LATIL
+299 LAAIL
-304 KELVTQTSK
+304 KELISQNGK

-319 DISTSIQADEALNA
+319 DIATSIQADEALNA
-333 LVIRADP
+333 LVIKADP
-340 TTMAELKEIIAK
+340 STMAELKDIIAK
-352 LDIRRLQVLI
+352 LDVRRLQVLI
-362 EAVIVEVTS
+362 EAVIVEVTT
-371 TFSRELGTEFAVY
+371 TFNRKLGTEFSVV
-384 DAESKVPL
+384 DAGSNVPL
-392 ISTAKS
+392 ISTTNTNIS
-398 TGSLLSILT
+398 NLVN
-407 SIASGGATVPTI
+407 SIATAAAGGATALPSL
-419 DSNIIG
+419 DSNVVG
-425 AGDVRDSGSS
+425 AGRLSETGSN
-435 FALLINALATNN
+435 FALLISALATNN
-447 DVDLLSTPSITTMDN
+447 NVDLLSTPSITTMDN

-467 VVGQNVPFRTGSTT
+467 FVGQNVPFRTGSTT
-481 TGSNGATNPFT
+481 TGSNGTTNPFT
-492 TIQRQDVG
+492 TIQRQEVG
-500 LTLQVTPH
+500 LTLDVTPH

-527 ENQNIGSGGSADLIT
+527 ENQNIGSAGSADLIT
-542 SKSTIDTTVLADNN
+542 STSTIDTTVLADNN
-556 EIIVLGGLI
+556 EIIILGGLI
-565 RNNTTNTVNKVPL
+565 RNNTTGTENKVPF
-578 LGDIPFLGR
+578 LGDIPVLGR

-592 STDNEKKNLMIFL
+592 TTGTEKKNLMIFL
-605 RPTVLDS
+605 RPTVLNS
-612 VDKIKEVT
+612 VEKVKEVT

-631 IEGTEPRNSLSEL
+631 IEGTEPRGSLSDL
-644 FNGKR
+644 FDGKH

>member
-1 MIKNKGF
+1 MSLFMLRRAAINCLLIVGLA
-8 SHSMNL
+8 SSMN
-14 VRSFISAFHSRFRL
+14 
-28 TILTCLLVIGF
+28 TY
-39 VSSNTTG
+39 
-46 AEAYSGTLN
+46 AEGYSGTLN

-134 PGDFNDNINSE
+134 PGDFSDNTSSE

-153 VRNTESTEL
+153 VRNTASAEL

-190 ASNIARLSEIV
+190 ASNIARLAEIV

-228 LEQLAPEQIGKSAKG
+228 LEQLAPEQIGKGAKG
-243 PNKVTLVA
+243 PNKITLVA

-266 IRKVVAL
+266 ISRVVAL
-273 IEQLDIPANRA
+273 ITQLDIPANRA

-304 KELVTQTSK
+304 KELISQNGK

-319 DISTSIQADEALNA
+319 DIATSIQADEALNA
-333 LVIRADP
+333 LVIKADP
-340 TTMAELKEIIAK
+340 STMAELKDIIAK
-352 LDIRRLQVLI
+352 LDVRRLQVLI
-362 EAVIVEVTS
+362 EAVIVEVTT
-371 TFSRELGTEFAVY
+371 TFNRKLGTEFSVV
-384 DAESKVPL
+384 DAGSNVPL
-392 ISTAKS
+392 ISTTNTNIS
-398 TGSLLSILT
+398 NLVN
-407 SIASGGATVPTI
+407 SIATAAAGGATALPSL
-419 DSNIIG
+419 DSNVVG
-425 AGDVRDSGSS
+425 AGRLSETGSN
-435 FALLINALATNN
+435 FALLISALATNN
-447 DVDLLSTPSITTMDN
+447 NVDLLSTPSITTMDN

-467 VVGQNVPFRTGSTT
+467 FVGQNVPFRTGSTT
-481 TGSNGATNPFT
+481 TGSNGTTNPFT
-492 TIQRQDVG
+492 TIQRQEVG
-500 LTLQVTPH
+500 LTLDVTPH

-527 ENQNIGSGGSADLIT
+527 ENQNIGSAGSADLIT
-542 SKSTIDTTVLADNN
+542 STSTIDTTVLADNN
-556 EIIVLGGLI
+556 EIIILGGLI
-565 RNNTTNTVNKVPL
+565 RNNTTGTENKVPF
-578 LGDIPFLGR
+578 LGDIPVLGR

-592 STDNEKKNLMIFL
+592 TTGTEKKNLMIFL
-605 RPTVLDS
+605 RPTVLNS
-612 VDKIKEVT
+612 VEKVKEVT

-631 IEGTEPRNSLSEL
+631 IEGTEPRGSLSDL
-644 FNGKR
+644 FDGKH

>member
-1 MIKNKGF
+1 
-8 SHSMNL
+8 MNL
-14 VRSFISAFHSRFRL
+14 VSRTTLMSLFMLRRAA
-28 TILTCLLVIGF
+28 INCLLIAGLA
-39 VSSNTTG
+39 SSMNTY
-46 AEAYSGTLN
+46 AEGYSGTLN

-134 PGDFNDNINSE
+134 PGDFSDNTSSE

-153 VRNTESTEL
+153 VRNTASAEL

-190 ASNIARLSEIV
+190 ASNIARLAEIV
-201 NRIDVAESSTTE
+201 NRIDVAETSTTE

-228 LEQLAPEQIGKSAKG
+228 LEQLAPEQIGKGAKG
-243 PNKVTLVA
+243 PNKITLVA

-266 IRKVVAL
+266 ISRVVAL
-273 IEQLDIPANRA
+273 IQQLDIPANRA

-304 KELVTQTSK
+304 KELISQNGK

-319 DISTSIQADEALNA
+319 DIATSIQADEALNA
-333 LVIRADP
+333 LVIKADP
-340 TTMAELKEIIAK
+340 STMAELKDIIAK
-352 LDIRRLQVLI
+352 LDVRRLQVLI
-362 EAVIVEVTS
+362 EAVIVEVTT
-371 TFSRELGTEFAVY
+371 TFNRKLGTEFSVV
-384 DAESKVPL
+384 DAGSNVPL
-392 ISTAKS
+392 ISTTNTNIS
-398 TGSLLSILT
+398 NLVN
-407 SIASGGATVPTI
+407 SIATAAAGGATALPSL
-419 DSNIIG
+419 DSNVVG
-425 AGDVRDSGSS
+425 AGRLSETGSN
-435 FALLINALATNN
+435 FALLISALATNN
-447 DVDLLSTPSITTMDN
+447 NVDLLSTPSITTMDN

-467 VVGQNVPFRTGSTT
+467 FVGQNVPFRTGSTT
-481 TGSNGATNPFT
+481 TGSNGTTNPFT
-492 TIQRQDVG
+492 TIQRQEVG
-500 LTLQVTPH
+500 LTLDVTPH

-527 ENQNIGSGGSADLIT
+527 ENQNIGSAGSADLIT
-542 SKSTIDTTVLADNN
+542 STSTIDTTVLADNN
-556 EIIVLGGLI
+556 EIIILGGLI
-565 RNNTTNTVNKVPL
+565 RNNTTGTENKVPF
-578 LGDIPFLGR
+578 LGDIPVLGR

-592 STDNEKKNLMIFL
+592 TTGTEKKNLMIFL
-605 RPTVLDS
+605 RPTVLNS
-612 VDKIKEVT
+612 VEKVKEVT

-631 IEGTEPRNSLSEL
+631 IEGTEPRGSLSDL
-644 FNGKR
+644 FDGKH

>member
-1 MIKNKGF
+1 
-8 SHSMNL
+8 MNL
-14 VRSFISAFHSRFRL
+14 VSRTTLMSLFMLRRAA
-28 TILTCLLVIGF
+28 INCLLIAGLA
-39 VSSNTTG
+39 SSMNTY
-46 AEAYSGTLN
+46 AEGYSGTLN

-134 PGDFNDNINSE
+134 PGDFSDNTSSE

-153 VRNTESTEL
+153 VRNTASEEL

-190 ASNIARLSEIV
+190 ASNIARLAEIV
-201 NRIDVAESSTTE
+201 NRIDVAETSTTE

-228 LEQLAPEQIGKSAKG
+228 LEQLAPEQIGKGAKG
-243 PNKVTLVA
+243 PNKITLVA

-266 IRKVVAL
+266 ISRVVAL
-273 IEQLDIPANRA
+273 IQQLDIPANRA

-304 KELVTQTSK
+304 KELISQNGK

-319 DISTSIQADEALNA
+319 DIATSIQADEALNA
-333 LVIRADP
+333 LVIKADP
-340 TTMAELKEIIAK
+340 STMAELKDIIAK
-352 LDIRRLQVLI
+352 LDVRRLQVLI
-362 EAVIVEVTS
+362 EAVIVEVTT
-371 TFSRELGTEFAVY
+371 TFNRKLGTEFSVV
-384 DAESKVPL
+384 DAGSNVPL
-392 ISTAKS
+392 ISTTNTNIS
-398 TGSLLSILT
+398 NLVN
-407 SIASGGATVPTI
+407 SIATAAAGGATALPSL
-419 DSNIIG
+419 DSNVVG
-425 AGDVRDSGSS
+425 AGRLSETGSN
-435 FALLINALATNN
+435 FALLISALATNN
-447 DVDLLSTPSITTMDN
+447 NVDLLSTPSITTMDN

-467 VVGQNVPFRTGSTT
+467 FVGQNVPFRTGSTT
-481 TGSNGATNPFT
+481 TGSNGTTNPFT
-492 TIQRQDVG
+492 TIQRQEVG
-500 LTLQVTPH
+500 LTLDVTPH

-527 ENQNIGSGGSADLIT
+527 ENQNIGSAGSADLIT
-542 SKSTIDTTVLADNN
+542 STSTIDTTVLADNN
-556 EIIVLGGLI
+556 EIIILGGLI
-565 RNNTTNTVNKVPL
+565 RNNTTGTENKVPF
-578 LGDIPFLGR
+578 LGDIPVLGR

-592 STDNEKKNLMIFL
+592 TTGTEKKNLMIFL
-605 RPTVLDS
+605 RPTVLNS
-612 VDKIKEVT
+612 VEKVKEVT

-631 IEGTEPRNSLSEL
+631 IEGTEPRGSLSDL
-644 FNGKR
+644 FDGKH

>member
-1 MIKNKGF
+1 
-8 SHSMNL
+8 MNL
-14 VRSFISAFHSRFRL
+14 VSRTTLMSLFMLKRAAIS
-28 TILTCLLVIGF
+28 CLLIAGLA
-39 VSSNTTG
+39 SSMNTY
-46 AEAYSGTLN
+46 AEGYSGTLN

-134 PGDFNDNINSE
+134 PGDFSDNTSSE

-153 VRNTESTEL
+153 VRNTASAEL

-190 ASNIARLSEIV
+190 ASNIARLAEIV
-201 NRIDVAESSTTE
+201 NRIDVVQSSTTE

-228 LEQLAPEQIGKSAKG
+228 LEQLAPEQIGKGAKG
-243 PNKVTLVA
+243 PNKITLVA

-266 IRKVVAL
+266 ISRVVAL
-273 IEQLDIPANRA
+273 IQQLDIPANRA

-299 LATIL
+299 LAAIL
-304 KELVTQTSK
+304 KELISQNGK

-319 DISTSIQADEALNA
+319 DIATSIQADEALNA
-333 LVIRADP
+333 LVIKADP
-340 TTMAELKEIIAK
+340 STMAELKDIIAK
-352 LDIRRLQVLI
+352 LDVRRLQVLI
-362 EAVIVEVTS
+362 EAVIVEVTT
-371 TFSRELGTEFAVY
+371 TFNRKLGTEFSVV
-384 DAESKVPL
+384 DAGSNVPL
-392 ISTAKS
+392 ISTTNTNIS
-398 TGSLLSILT
+398 NLVN
-407 SIASGGATVPTI
+407 SIATAAAGGATALPSL
-419 DSNIIG
+419 DSNVVG
-425 AGDVRDSGSS
+425 AGRLSETGSN
-435 FALLINALATNN
+435 FALLISALATNN
-447 DVDLLSTPSITTMDN
+447 NVDLLSTPSITTMDN

-467 VVGQNVPFRTGSTT
+467 FVGQNVPFRTGSTT
-481 TGSNGATNPFT
+481 TGSNGTTNPFT
-492 TIQRQDVG
+492 TIQRQEVG
-500 LTLQVTPH
+500 LTLDVTPH

-527 ENQNIGSGGSADLIT
+527 ENQNIGSAGSADLIT
-542 SKSTIDTTVLADNN
+542 STSTIDTTVLADNN
-556 EIIVLGGLI
+556 EIIILGGLI
-565 RNNTTNTVNKVPL
+565 RNNTTGTENKVPF
-578 LGDIPFLGR
+578 LGDIPVLGR

-592 STDNEKKNLMIFL
+592 TTGTEKKNLMIFL
-605 RPTVLDS
+605 RPTVLNS
-612 VDKIKEVT
+612 VEKVKEVT

-631 IEGTEPRNSLSEL
+631 IEGTEPRGSLSDL
-644 FNGKR
+644 FDGKH

>member
-1 MIKNKGF
+1 
-8 SHSMNL
+8 MNL
-14 VRSFISAFHSRFRL
+14 VSRTTLMSLFMFRRAAIS
-28 TILTCLLVIGF
+28 CLLIVGLAG
-39 VSSNTTG
+39 SMNTY
-46 AEAYSGTLN
+46 AEGYSGTLN

-93 MDSDT
+93 MDRDT

-134 PGDFNDNINSE
+134 PGDFSDNTSSE

-153 VRNTESTEL
+153 VRNTASAEL

-190 ASNIARLSEIV
+190 ASNIARLAEIV

-228 LEQLAPEQIGKSAKG
+228 LEQLAPEQIGKGAKG
-243 PNKVTLVA
+243 PNKITLVA

-266 IRKVVAL
+266 ISRVVAL
-273 IEQLDIPANRA
+273 IKQLDIPANRA

-299 LATIL
+299 LAAIL
-304 KELVTQTSK
+304 KELISQNGK

-333 LVIRADP
+333 LVIKADP
-340 TTMAELKEIIAK
+340 STMAELKDIIAK
-352 LDIRRLQVLI
+352 LDVRRLQVLI
-362 EAVIVEVTS
+362 EAVIVEVTT
-371 TFSRELGTEFAVY
+371 TFNRKLGTEFSVV
-384 DAESKVPL
+384 DAGSNVPL
-392 ISTAKS
+392 ISTTNTNIS
-398 TGSLLSILT
+398 NLVN
-407 SIASGGATVPTI
+407 SIATAAAGGATALPSL
-419 DSNIIG
+419 DSNVVG
-425 AGDVRDSGSS
+425 AGRLSDTGSN
-435 FALLINALATNN
+435 FALLISALATNN
-447 DVDLLSTPSITTMDN
+447 NVDLLSTPSITTMDN

-467 VVGQNVPFRTGSTT
+467 FVGQNVPFRTGSTT
-481 TGSNGATNPFT
+481 TGSNGTTNPFT
-492 TIQRQDVG
+492 TIQRQEVG
-500 LTLQVTPH
+500 LTLDVTPH

-527 ENQNIGSGGSADLIT
+527 ENQNIGSAGSADLIT
-542 SKSTIDTTVLADNN
+542 STSTIDTTVLADNN
-556 EIIVLGGLI
+556 EIIILGGLI
-565 RNNTTNTVNKVPL
+565 RNNTTGTENKVPF
-578 LGDIPFLGR
+578 LGDIPVLGR

-592 STDNEKKNLMIFL
+592 STGTEKKNLMIFL
-605 RPTVLDS
+605 RPTVLNS
-612 VDKIKEVT
+612 VEKVKEVT

-631 IEGTEPRNSLSEL
+631 IEGTEPRGSLSDL
-644 FNGKR
+644 FDGKH

>member
-1 MIKNKGF
+1 
-8 SHSMNL
+8 MNL
-14 VRSFISAFHSRFRL
+14 VSRTTLMSLFMLRRAAIS
-28 TILTCLLVIGF
+28 CLLIAGLA
-39 VSSNTTG
+39 SSMNTY
-46 AEAYSGTLN
+46 AEGYSGTLN

-134 PGDFNDNINSE
+134 PGDFSDNTSSE

-153 VRNTESTEL
+153 VRNTASAEL

-190 ASNIARLSEIV
+190 ASNIARLAEIV

-228 LEQLAPEQIGKSAKG
+228 LEQLAPEQIGKGAKG
-243 PNKVTLVA
+243 PNKITLVA

-266 IRKVVAL
+266 ISRVVAL
-273 IEQLDIPANRA
+273 IKQLDIPANRA

-304 KELVTQTSK
+304 KELISQNGK

-319 DISTSIQADEALNA
+319 DIATSIQADEALNA
-333 LVIRADP
+333 LVIKADP
-340 TTMAELKEIIAK
+340 STMAELKDIIAK
-352 LDIRRLQVLI
+352 LDVRRLQVLI
-362 EAVIVEVTS
+362 EAVIVEVTT
-371 TFSRELGTEFAVY
+371 TFNRKLGTEFSVV
-384 DAESKVPL
+384 DAGSNVPL
-392 ISTAKS
+392 ISTTNTNIS
-398 TGSLLSILT
+398 NLVN
-407 SIASGGATVPTI
+407 SIATAAAGGATALPSL
-419 DSNIIG
+419 DSNVVG
-425 AGDVRDSGSS
+425 AGRLSETGSN
-435 FALLINALATNN
+435 FALLISALATNN
-447 DVDLLSTPSITTMDN
+447 NVDLLSTPSITTMDN

-467 VVGQNVPFRTGSTT
+467 FVGQNVPFRTGSTT
-481 TGSNGATNPFT
+481 TGSNGTTNPFT
-492 TIQRQDVG
+492 TIQRQEVG
-500 LTLQVTPH
+500 LTLDVTPH

-527 ENQNIGSGGSADLIT
+527 ENQNIGSAGSADLIT
-542 SKSTIDTTVLADNN
+542 STSTIDTTVLADNN
-556 EIIVLGGLI
+556 EIIILGGLI
-565 RNNTTNTVNKVPL
+565 RNNTTGTENKVPF
-578 LGDIPFLGR
+578 LGDIPVLGR

-592 STDNEKKNLMIFL
+592 TTGTEKKNLMIFL
-605 RPTVLDS
+605 RPTVLNS
-612 VDKIKEVT
+612 VEKVKEVT

-631 IEGTEPRNSLSEL
+631 IEGTEPRGSLSDL
-644 FNGKR
+644 FDGKH

>member
-1 MIKNKGF
+1 
-8 SHSMNL
+8 MNL
-14 VRSFISAFHSRFRL
+14 VSRTTLMSLFMLRRAA
-28 TILTCLLVIGF
+28 INCLLIAGLA
-39 VSSNTTG
+39 SSMNTY
-46 AEAYSGTLN
+46 AEGYSGTLN

-134 PGDFNDNINSE
+134 PGDFSDNTSSE

-153 VRNTESTEL
+153 VRNTASAEL

-190 ASNIARLSEIV
+190 ASNIARLAEIV
-201 NRIDVAESSTTE
+201 NRIDVAETSTTE
-213 IVQLKEAWVEDMVAL
+213 IVQLKEAWVADMVAL
-228 LEQLAPEQIGKSAKG
+228 LEQLAPEQIGKGAKG
-243 PNKVTLVA
+243 PNKITLVA

-266 IRKVVAL
+266 ISRVVAL
-273 IEQLDIPANRA
+273 IKQLDIPANRA

-304 KELVTQTSK
+304 KELISQNGK

-319 DISTSIQADEALNA
+319 DIATSIQADEALNA
-333 LVIRADP
+333 LVIKADP
-340 TTMAELKEIIAK
+340 STMAELKDIIAK
-352 LDIRRLQVLI
+352 LDVRRLQVLI
-362 EAVIVEVTS
+362 EAVIVEVTT
-371 TFSRELGTEFAVY
+371 TFNRKLGTEFSVV
-384 DAESKVPL
+384 DAGSNVPL
-392 ISTAKS
+392 ISTTNTNIS
-398 TGSLLSILT
+398 NLVN
-407 SIASGGATVPTI
+407 SIATAAAGGATALPSL
-419 DSNIIG
+419 DSNVVG
-425 AGDVRDSGSS
+425 AGRLSETGSN
-435 FALLINALATNN
+435 FALLISALATNN
-447 DVDLLSTPSITTMDN
+447 NVDLLSTPSITTMDN

-467 VVGQNVPFRTGSTT
+467 FVGQNVPFRTGSTT
-481 TGSNGATNPFT
+481 TGSNGTTNPFT
-492 TIQRQDVG
+492 TIQRQEVG
-500 LTLQVTPH
+500 LTLDVTPH

-527 ENQNIGSGGSADLIT
+527 ENQNIGSAGSADLIT
-542 SKSTIDTTVLADNN
+542 STSTIDTTVLADNN
-556 EIIVLGGLI
+556 EIIILGGLI
-565 RNNTTNTVNKVPL
+565 RNNTTGTENKVPF
-578 LGDIPFLGR
+578 LGDIPVLGR

-592 STDNEKKNLMIFL
+592 TTGTEKKNLMIFL
-605 RPTVLDS
+605 RPTVLNS
-612 VDKIKEVT
+612 VEKVKEVT

-631 IEGTEPRNSLSEL
+631 IEGTEPRGSLSDL
-644 FNGKR
+644 FDGKH

>member
-1 MIKNKGF
+1 
-8 SHSMNL
+8 MNL
-14 VRSFISAFHSRFRL
+14 VSRTTLMSLFMLKRAAIS
-28 TILTCLLVIGF
+28 CLLIAGLA
-39 VSSNTTG
+39 SSMNTY
-46 AEAYSGTLN
+46 AEGYSGTLN

-134 PGDFNDNINSE
+134 PGDFSDNTSSE

-153 VRNTESTEL
+153 VRNTASAEL

-190 ASNIARLSEIV
+190 ASNIARLAEIV
-201 NRIDVAESSTTE
+201 NRIDVVQSSTTE

-228 LEQLAPEQIGKSAKG
+228 LEQLAPEQIGKGAKG
-243 PNKVTLVA
+243 PNKITLVA

-266 IRKVVAL
+266 ISRVVAL
-273 IEQLDIPANRA
+273 IQQLDIPANRA

-304 KELVTQTSK
+304 KELISQNGK

-319 DISTSIQADEALNA
+319 DIATSIQADEALNA
-333 LVIRADP
+333 LVIKADP
-340 TTMAELKEIIAK
+340 STMAELKDIIAK
-352 LDIRRLQVLI
+352 LDVRRLQVLI
-362 EAVIVEVTS
+362 EAVIVEVTT
-371 TFSRELGTEFAVY
+371 TFNRKLGTEFSVV
-384 DAESKVPL
+384 DAGSNVPL
-392 ISTAKS
+392 ISTTNTNIS
-398 TGSLLSILT
+398 NLVN
-407 SIASGGATVPTI
+407 SIATAAAGGATALPSL
-419 DSNIIG
+419 DSNVVG
-425 AGDVRDSGSS
+425 AGRLSETGSN
-435 FALLINALATNN
+435 FALLISALATNN
-447 DVDLLSTPSITTMDN
+447 NVDLLSTPSITTMDN

-467 VVGQNVPFRTGSTT
+467 FVGQNVPFRTGSTT
-481 TGSNGATNPFT
+481 TGSNGTTNPFT
-492 TIQRQDVG
+492 TIQRQEVG
-500 LTLQVTPH
+500 LTLDVTPH

-527 ENQNIGSGGSADLIT
+527 ENQNIGSAGSADLIT
-542 SKSTIDTTVLADNN
+542 STSTIDTTVLADNN
-556 EIIVLGGLI
+556 EIIILGGLI
-565 RNNTTNTVNKVPL
+565 RNNTTGTENKVPF
-578 LGDIPFLGR
+578 LGDIPVLGR

-592 STDNEKKNLMIFL
+592 TTGTEKKNLMIFL
-605 RPTVLDS
+605 RPTVLNS
-612 VDKIKEVT
+612 VEKVKEVT

-631 IEGTEPRNSLSEL
+631 IEGTEPRGSLSDL
-644 FNGKR
+644 FDGKH

>member
-1 MIKNKGF
+1 
-8 SHSMNL
+8 MNL
-14 VRSFISAFHSRFRL
+14 VSRTTLMSLFMLKRAAIS
-28 TILTCLLVIGF
+28 CLLIAGLA
-39 VSSNTTG
+39 SSMNTY
-46 AEAYSGTLN
+46 AEGYSGTLN

-134 PGDFNDNINSE
+134 PGDFSDNTSSE

-153 VRNTESTEL
+153 VRNTASAEL

-190 ASNIARLSEIV
+190 ASNIARLAEIV

-228 LEQLAPEQIGKSAKG
+228 LEQLAPEQIGKGAKG
-243 PNKVTLVA
+243 PNKITLVA

-266 IRKVVAL
+266 ISRVVAL
-273 IEQLDIPANRA
+273 IKQLDIPANRA

-299 LATIL
+299 LAAIL
-304 KELVTQTSK
+304 KELISQNGK

-319 DISTSIQADEALNA
+319 DIATSIQADEALNA
-333 LVIRADP
+333 LVIKADP
-340 TTMAELKEIIAK
+340 STMAELKDIIAK
-352 LDIRRLQVLI
+352 LDVRRLQVLI
-362 EAVIVEVTS
+362 EAVIVEVTT
-371 TFSRELGTEFAVY
+371 TFNRKLGTEFSVV
-384 DAESKVPL
+384 DAGSNVPL
-392 ISTAKS
+392 ISTTNTNIS
-398 TGSLLSILT
+398 NLVN
-407 SIASGGATVPTI
+407 SIATAAAGGATALPSL
-419 DSNIIG
+419 DSNVVG
-425 AGDVRDSGSS
+425 AGRLSETGSN
-435 FALLINALATNN
+435 FALLISALATNN
-447 DVDLLSTPSITTMDN
+447 NVDLLSTPSITTMDN

-467 VVGQNVPFRTGSTT
+467 FVGQNVPFRTGSTT
-481 TGSNGATNPFT
+481 TGSNGTTNPFT
-492 TIQRQDVG
+492 TIQRQEVG
-500 LTLQVTPH
+500 LTLDVTPH

-527 ENQNIGSGGSADLIT
+527 ENQNIGSAGSADLIT
-542 SKSTIDTTVLADNN
+542 STSTIDTTVLADNN
-556 EIIVLGGLI
+556 EIIILGGLI
-565 RNNTTNTVNKVPL
+565 RNNTTGTENKVPF
-578 LGDIPFLGR
+578 LGDIPVLGR

-592 STDNEKKNLMIFL
+592 STGTEKKNLMIFL
-605 RPTVLDS
+605 RPTVLNS
-612 VDKIKEVT
+612 VEKVKEVT

-631 IEGTEPRNSLSEL
+631 IEGTEPRGSLSDL
-644 FNGKR
+644 FDGKH

>member
-1 MIKNKGF
+1 
-8 SHSMNL
+8 MNL
-14 VRSFISAFHSRFRL
+14 VSRTTLMSLFMLKRAAIS
-28 TILTCLLVIGF
+28 CLLIAGLA
-39 VSSNTTG
+39 SSMNTY
-46 AEAYSGTLN
+46 AEGYSGTLN

-93 MDSDT
+93 MDRDT

-134 PGDFNDNINSE
+134 PGDFSDNTSSE

-153 VRNTESTEL
+153 VRNTASAEL

-190 ASNIARLSEIV
+190 ASNIARLAEIV

-228 LEQLAPEQIGKSAKG
+228 LEQLAPEQIGKGAKG
-243 PNKVTLVA
+243 PNKITLVA

-266 IRKVVAL
+266 ISRVVAL
-273 IEQLDIPANRA
+273 IQQLDIPANRA

-299 LATIL
+299 LAAIL
-304 KELVTQTSK
+304 KELISQNGK

-319 DISTSIQADEALNA
+319 DIATSIQADEALNA
-333 LVIRADP
+333 LVIKADP
-340 TTMAELKEIIAK
+340 STMAELKDIIAK
-352 LDIRRLQVLI
+352 LDVRRLQVLI
-362 EAVIVEVTS
+362 EAVIVEVTT
-371 TFSRELGTEFAVY
+371 TFNRKLGTEFSVV
-384 DAESKVPL
+384 DAGSNVPL
-392 ISTAKS
+392 ISTTNTNIS
-398 TGSLLSILT
+398 NLVN
-407 SIASGGATVPTI
+407 SIATAAAGGATALPSL
-419 DSNIIG
+419 DSNVVG
-425 AGDVRDSGSS
+425 AGRLSDTGSN
-435 FALLINALATNN
+435 FALLISALATNN
-447 DVDLLSTPSITTMDN
+447 NVDLLSTPSITTMDN

-467 VVGQNVPFRTGSTT
+467 FVGQNVPFRTGSTT
-481 TGSNGATNPFT
+481 TGSNGTTNPFT
-492 TIQRQDVG
+492 TIQRQEVG
-500 LTLQVTPH
+500 LTLDVTPH

-527 ENQNIGSGGSADLIT
+527 ENQNIGSAGSADLIT
-542 SKSTIDTTVLADNN
+542 STSTIDTTVLADNN
-556 EIIVLGGLI
+556 EIIILGGLI
-565 RNNTTNTVNKVPL
+565 RNNTTGTENKVPF
-578 LGDIPFLGR
+578 LGDIPVLGR

-592 STDNEKKNLMIFL
+592 STGTEKKNLMIFL
-605 RPTVLDS
+605 RPTVLNS
-612 VDKIKEVT
+612 VEKVKEVT

-631 IEGTEPRNSLSEL
+631 IEGTEPRGSLSDL
-644 FNGKR
+644 FDGKH

>member
-1 MIKNKGF
+1 
-8 SHSMNL
+8 MNL
-14 VRSFISAFHSRFRL
+14 VSRTTLMSLFMFRRAAIS
-28 TILTCLLVIGF
+28 CLLIAGLAG
-39 VSSNTTG
+39 SMNTY
-46 AEAYSGTLN
+46 AEGYSGTLN

-93 MDSDT
+93 MDRDT

-134 PGDFNDNINSE
+134 PGDFSDNTSSE

-153 VRNTESTEL
+153 VRNTASAEL

-190 ASNIARLSEIV
+190 ASNIARLAEIV
-201 NRIDVAESSTTE
+201 NRIDVVQSSTTE

-228 LEQLAPEQIGKSAKG
+228 LEQLAPEQIGKGAKG
-243 PNKVTLVA
+243 PNKITLVA

-266 IRKVVAL
+266 ISRVVAL
-273 IEQLDIPANRA
+273 IQQLDIPANRA

-304 KELVTQTSK
+304 KELISQNGK

-319 DISTSIQADEALNA
+319 DIATSIQADEALNA
-333 LVIRADP
+333 LVIKADP
-340 TTMAELKEIIAK
+340 STMAELKDIIAK
-352 LDIRRLQVLI
+352 LDVRRLQVLI
-362 EAVIVEVTS
+362 EAVIVEVTT
-371 TFSRELGTEFAVY
+371 TFNRKLGTEFSVV
-384 DAESKVPL
+384 DAGSNVPL
-392 ISTAKS
+392 ISTTNTNIS
-398 TGSLLSILT
+398 NLVN
-407 SIASGGATVPTI
+407 SIATAAAGGATALPSL
-419 DSNIIG
+419 DSNVVG
-425 AGDVRDSGSS
+425 AGRLSETGSN
-435 FALLINALATNN
+435 FALLISALATNN
-447 DVDLLSTPSITTMDN
+447 NVDLLSTPSITTMDN

-467 VVGQNVPFRTGSTT
+467 FVGQNVPFRTGSTT
-481 TGSNGATNPFT
+481 TGSNGTTNPFT
-492 TIQRQDVG
+492 TIQRQEVG
-500 LTLQVTPH
+500 LTLDVTPH

-527 ENQNIGSGGSADLIT
+527 ENQNIGSAGSADLIT
-542 SKSTIDTTVLADNN
+542 STSTIDTTVLADNN
-556 EIIVLGGLI
+556 EIIILGGLI
-565 RNNTTNTVNKVPL
+565 RNNTTGTENKVPF
-578 LGDIPFLGR
+578 LGDIPVLGR

-592 STDNEKKNLMIFL
+592 STGTEKKNLMIFL
-605 RPTVLDS
+605 RPTVLNS
-612 VDKIKEVT
+612 VEKVKEVT

-631 IEGTEPRNSLSEL
+631 IEGTEPRGSLSDL
-644 FNGKR
+644 FDGKH

>member
-1 MIKNKGF
+1 
-8 SHSMNL
+8 MNL
-14 VRSFISAFHSRFRL
+14 VSRTTSMSLFMLRRAAIS
-28 TILTCLLVIGF
+28 CLLIAGLA
-39 VSSNTTG
+39 SSMNTY
-46 AEAYSGTLN
+46 AEGYSGTLN

-134 PGDFNDNINSE
+134 PGDFSDNTSSE

-153 VRNTESTEL
+153 VRNTESAEL

-190 ASNIARLSEIV
+190 ASNIARLAEIV
-201 NRIDVAESSTTE
+201 NRIDVVQSSTTE

-228 LEQLAPEQIGKSAKG
+228 LEQLAPEQIGKGAKG
-243 PNKVTLVA
+243 PNKITLVA

-266 IRKVVAL
+266 ISRVVAL
-273 IEQLDIPANRA
+273 IQQLDIPANRA

-299 LATIL
+299 LAAIL
-304 KELVTQTSK
+304 KELISQNGK

-319 DISTSIQADEALNA
+319 DIATSIQADEALNA
-333 LVIRADP
+333 LVIKADP
-340 TTMAELKEIIAK
+340 STMAELKDIIAK
-352 LDIRRLQVLI
+352 LDVRRLQVLI
-362 EAVIVEVTS
+362 EAVIVEVTT
-371 TFSRELGTEFAVY
+371 TFNRKLGTEFSVV
-384 DAESKVPL
+384 DAGSNVPL
-392 ISTAKS
+392 ISTTNTNIS
-398 TGSLLSILT
+398 NLVN
-407 SIASGGATVPTI
+407 SIATAAAGGATALPSL
-419 DSNIIG
+419 DSNVVG
-425 AGDVRDSGSS
+425 AGRLSETGSN
-435 FALLINALATNN
+435 FALLISALATNN
-447 DVDLLSTPSITTMDN
+447 NVDLLSTPSITTMDN

-467 VVGQNVPFRTGSTT
+467 FVGQNVPFRTGSTT
-481 TGSNGATNPFT
+481 TGSNGTTNPFT
-492 TIQRQDVG
+492 TIQRQEVG
-500 LTLQVTPH
+500 LTLDVTPH

-527 ENQNIGSGGSADLIT
+527 ENQNIGSAGSADLIT
-542 SKSTIDTTVLADNN
+542 STSTIDTTVLADNN
-556 EIIVLGGLI
+556 EIIILGGLI
-565 RNNTTNTVNKVPL
+565 RNNTTGTENKVPF
-578 LGDIPFLGR
+578 LGDIPVLGR

-592 STDNEKKNLMIFL
+592 TTGTEKKNLMIFL
-605 RPTVLDS
+605 RPTVLNS
-612 VDKIKEVT
+612 VEKVKEVT

-631 IEGTEPRNSLSEL
+631 IEGTEPRGSLSDL
-644 FNGKR
+644 FDGKH

>member
-1 MIKNKGF
+1 
-8 SHSMNL
+8 MNL
-14 VRSFISAFHSRFRL
+14 VSRTTLMSLFMLRRAA
-28 TILTCLLVIGF
+28 INCLLIAGLA
-39 VSSNTTG
+39 SSMNTY
-46 AEAYSGTLN
+46 AEGYSGTLN

-134 PGDFNDNINSE
+134 PGDFSDNTSSE

-153 VRNTESTEL
+153 VRNTASAEL

-190 ASNIARLSEIV
+190 ASNIARLAEIV

-228 LEQLAPEQIGKSAKG
+228 LEQLAPEQIGKGAKG
-243 PNKVTLVA
+243 PNKITLVA

-266 IRKVVAL
+266 ISRVVAL
-273 IEQLDIPANRA
+273 IKQLDIPANRA

-304 KELVTQTSK
+304 KELISQNGK

-319 DISTSIQADEALNA
+319 DIATSIQADEALNA
-333 LVIRADP
+333 LVIKADP
-340 TTMAELKEIIAK
+340 STMAELKDIIAK
-352 LDIRRLQVLI
+352 LDVRRLQVLI
-362 EAVIVEVTS
+362 EAVIVEVTT
-371 TFSRELGTEFAVY
+371 TFNRKLGTEFSVV
-384 DAESKVPL
+384 DAGSNVPL
-392 ISTAKS
+392 ISTTNTNIS
-398 TGSLLSILT
+398 NLVN
-407 SIASGGATVPTI
+407 SIATAAAGGATALPSL
-419 DSNIIG
+419 DSNVVG
-425 AGDVRDSGSS
+425 AGRLSETGSN
-435 FALLINALATNN
+435 FALLISALATNN
-447 DVDLLSTPSITTMDN
+447 NVDLLSTPSITTMDN

-467 VVGQNVPFRTGSTT
+467 FVGQNVPFRTGSTT
-481 TGSNGATNPFT
+481 TGSNGTTNPFT
-492 TIQRQDVG
+492 TIQRQEVG
-500 LTLQVTPH
+500 LTLDVTPH

-527 ENQNIGSGGSADLIT
+527 ENQNIGSAGSADLIT
-542 SKSTIDTTVLADNN
+542 STSTIDTTVLADNN
-556 EIIVLGGLI
+556 EIIILGGLI
-565 RNNTTNTVNKVPL
+565 RNNTTGTENKVPF
-578 LGDIPFLGR
+578 LGDIPVLGR

-592 STDNEKKNLMIFL
+592 TTGTEKKNLMIFL
-605 RPTVLDS
+605 RPTVLNS
-612 VDKIKEVT
+612 VEKVKEVT

-631 IEGTEPRNSLSEL
+631 IEGTEPRGSLSDL
-644 FNGKR
+644 FDGKH

>member
-1 MIKNKGF
+1 
-8 SHSMNL
+8 MNL
-14 VRSFISAFHSRFRL
+14 VSRTTLMSLFMLRRAAIS
-28 TILTCLLVIGF
+28 CLLIAGLA
-39 VSSNTTG
+39 SSMNTY
-46 AEAYSGTLN
+46 AEGYSGTLN

-134 PGDFNDNINSE
+134 PGDFSDNTSSE

-153 VRNTESTEL
+153 VRNTESAEL

-190 ASNIARLSEIV
+190 ASNIARLAEIV
-201 NRIDVAESSTTE
+201 NRIDVVQSSTTE

-228 LEQLAPEQIGKSAKG
+228 LEQLAPEQIGKGAKG
-243 PNKVTLVA
+243 PNKITLVA

-266 IRKVVAL
+266 ISRVVAL
-273 IEQLDIPANRA
+273 IQQLDIPANRA

-299 LATIL
+299 LAAIL
-304 KELVTQTSK
+304 KELISQNGK

-319 DISTSIQADEALNA
+319 DIATSIQADEALNA
-333 LVIRADP
+333 LVIKADP
-340 TTMAELKEIIAK
+340 STMAELKDIIAK
-352 LDIRRLQVLI
+352 LDVRRLQVLI
-362 EAVIVEVTS
+362 EAVIVEVTT
-371 TFSRELGTEFAVY
+371 TFNRKLGTEFSVV
-384 DAESKVPL
+384 DAGSNVPL
-392 ISTAKS
+392 ISTTNTNIS
-398 TGSLLSILT
+398 NLVN
-407 SIASGGATVPTI
+407 SIATAAAGGATALPSL
-419 DSNIIG
+419 DSNVVG
-425 AGDVRDSGSS
+425 AGRLSETGSN
-435 FALLINALATNN
+435 FALLISALATNN
-447 DVDLLSTPSITTMDN
+447 NVDLLSTPSITTMDN

-467 VVGQNVPFRTGSTT
+467 FVGQNVPFRTGSTT
-481 TGSNGATNPFT
+481 TGSNGTTNPFT
-492 TIQRQDVG
+492 TIQRQEVG
-500 LTLQVTPH
+500 LTLDVTPH

-527 ENQNIGSGGSADLIT
+527 ENQNIGSAGSADLIT
-542 SKSTIDTTVLADNN
+542 STSTIDTTVLADNN
-556 EIIVLGGLI
+556 EIIILGGLI
-565 RNNTTNTVNKVPL
+565 RNNTTGTENKVPF
-578 LGDIPFLGR
+578 LGDIPVLGR

-592 STDNEKKNLMIFL
+592 TTGTEKKNLMIFL
-605 RPTVLDS
+605 RPTVLNS
-612 VDKIKEVT
+612 VEKVKEVT

-631 IEGTEPRNSLSEL
+631 IEGTEPRGSLSDL
-644 FNGKR
+644 FDGKH

>member
-1 MIKNKGF
+1 
-8 SHSMNL
+8 MNL
-14 VRSFISAFHSRFRL
+14 VSRTTLMSLFMLRRAAIS
-28 TILTCLLVIGF
+28 CLLIAGLAG
-39 VSSNTTG
+39 SMNTY
-46 AEAYSGTLN
+46 AEGYSGTLN

-93 MDSDT
+93 MDRDT

-134 PGDFNDNINSE
+134 PGDFSDNTSSE

-153 VRNTESTEL
+153 VRNTASAEL

-190 ASNIARLSEIV
+190 ASNIARLAEIV

-228 LEQLAPEQIGKSAKG
+228 LEQLAPEQIGKGAKG
-243 PNKVTLVA
+243 PNKITLVA

-266 IRKVVAL
+266 ISRVVAL
-273 IEQLDIPANRA
+273 IQQLDIPANRA

-299 LATIL
+299 LAAIL
-304 KELVTQTSK
+304 KELISQNGK

-319 DISTSIQADEALNA
+319 DIATSIQADEALNA
-333 LVIRADP
+333 LVIKADP
-340 TTMAELKEIIAK
+340 STMAELKDIIAK
-352 LDIRRLQVLI
+352 LDVRRLQVLI
-362 EAVIVEVTS
+362 EAVIVEVTT
-371 TFSRELGTEFAVY
+371 TFNRKLGTEFSVV
-384 DAESKVPL
+384 DAGSNVPL
-392 ISTAKS
+392 ISTTNTNIS
-398 TGSLLSILT
+398 NLVN
-407 SIASGGATVPTI
+407 SIATAAAGGATALPSL
-419 DSNIIG
+419 DSNVVG
-425 AGDVRDSGSS
+425 AGRLSETGSN
-435 FALLINALATNN
+435 FALLISALATNN
-447 DVDLLSTPSITTMDN
+447 NVDLLSTPSITTMDN

-467 VVGQNVPFRTGSTT
+467 FVGQNVPFRTGSTT
-481 TGSNGATNPFT
+481 TGSNGTTNPFT
-492 TIQRQDVG
+492 TIQRQEVG
-500 LTLQVTPH
+500 LTLDVTPH

-527 ENQNIGSGGSADLIT
+527 ENQNIGSAGSADLIT
-542 SKSTIDTTVLADNN
+542 STSTIDTTVLADNN
-556 EIIVLGGLI
+556 EIIILGGLI
-565 RNNTTNTVNKVPL
+565 RNNTTGTENKVPF
-578 LGDIPFLGR
+578 LGDIPVLGR

-592 STDNEKKNLMIFL
+592 STGTEKKNLMIFL
-605 RPTVLDS
+605 RPTVLNS
-612 VDKIKEVT
+612 VEKVKEVT

-631 IEGTEPRNSLSEL
+631 IEGTEPRGSLSDL
-644 FNGKR
+644 FDGKH

>member
-1 MIKNKGF
+1 
-8 SHSMNL
+8 MNL
-14 VRSFISAFHSRFRL
+14 VSRTTLMSLFMLKRAAIS
-28 TILTCLLVIGF
+28 CLLIAGLA
-39 VSSNTTG
+39 SSMNTY
-46 AEAYSGTLN
+46 AEGYSGTLN

-134 PGDFNDNINSE
+134 PGDFSDNTSSE

-153 VRNTESTEL
+153 VRNTESAEL

-190 ASNIARLSEIV
+190 ASNIARLAEIV

-228 LEQLAPEQIGKSAKG
+228 LEQLAPEQIGKGAKG
-243 PNKVTLVA
+243 PNKITLVA

-266 IRKVVAL
+266 ISRVVAL
-273 IEQLDIPANRA
+273 IQQLDIPANRA

-299 LATIL
+299 LAAIL
-304 KELVTQTSK
+304 KELISQNGK

-319 DISTSIQADEALNA
+319 DIATSIQADEALNA
-333 LVIRADP
+333 LVIKADP
-340 TTMAELKEIIAK
+340 STMAELKDIIAK
-352 LDIRRLQVLI
+352 LDVRRLQVLI
-362 EAVIVEVTS
+362 EAVIVEVTT
-371 TFSRELGTEFAVY
+371 TFNRKLGTEFSVV
-384 DAESKVPL
+384 DAGSNVPL
-392 ISTAKS
+392 ISTTNTNIS
-398 TGSLLSILT
+398 NLVN
-407 SIASGGATVPTI
+407 SIATAAAGGATALPSL
-419 DSNIIG
+419 DSNVVG
-425 AGDVRDSGSS
+425 AGRLSETGSN
-435 FALLINALATNN
+435 FALLISALATNN
-447 DVDLLSTPSITTMDN
+447 NVDLLSTPSITTMDN

-467 VVGQNVPFRTGSTT
+467 FVGQNVPFRTGSTT
-481 TGSNGATNPFT
+481 TGSNGTTNPFT
-492 TIQRQDVG
+492 TIQRQEVG
-500 LTLQVTPH
+500 LTLDVTPH

-527 ENQNIGSGGSADLIT
+527 ENQNIGSAGSADLIT
-542 SKSTIDTTVLADNN
+542 STSTIDTTVLADNN
-556 EIIVLGGLI
+556 EIIILGGLI
-565 RNNTTNTVNKVPL
+565 RNNTTGTENKVPF
-578 LGDIPFLGR
+578 LGDIPVLGR

-592 STDNEKKNLMIFL
+592 TTGTEKKNLMIFL
-605 RPTVLDS
+605 RPTVLNS
-612 VDKIKEVT
+612 VEKVKEVT

-631 IEGTEPRNSLSEL
+631 IEGTEPRGSLSDL
-644 FNGKR
+644 FDGKH

>member
-1 MIKNKGF
+1 
-8 SHSMNL
+8 MNL
-14 VRSFISAFHSRFRL
+14 VSRTTLMSLFMLRRAA
-28 TILTCLLVIGF
+28 INCLLIAGLA
-39 VSSNTTG
+39 SSMNTY
-46 AEAYSGTLN
+46 AEGYSGTLN

-134 PGDFNDNINSE
+134 PGDFSDNTSSE

-153 VRNTESTEL
+153 VRNTASEEL

-190 ASNIARLSEIV
+190 ASNIARLAEIV
-201 NRIDVAESSTTE
+201 NRIDVVQSSTTE

-228 LEQLAPEQIGKSAKG
+228 LEQLAPEQIGKGAKG
-243 PNKVTLVA
+243 PNKITLVA

-266 IRKVVAL
+266 ISRVVAL
-273 IEQLDIPANRA
+273 ITQLDIPANRA

-304 KELVTQTSK
+304 KELISQNGK

-319 DISTSIQADEALNA
+319 DIATSIQADEALNA
-333 LVIRADP
+333 LVIKADP
-340 TTMAELKEIIAK
+340 STMAELKDIIAK
-352 LDIRRLQVLI
+352 LDVRRLQVLI
-362 EAVIVEVTS
+362 EAVIVEVTT
-371 TFSRELGTEFAVY
+371 TFNRKLGTEFSVV
-384 DAESKVPL
+384 DAGSNVPL
-392 ISTAKS
+392 ISTTNTNIS
-398 TGSLLSILT
+398 NLVN
-407 SIASGGATVPTI
+407 SIATAAAGGATALPSL
-419 DSNIIG
+419 DSNVVG
-425 AGDVRDSGSS
+425 AGRLSETGSN
-435 FALLINALATNN
+435 FALLISALATNN
-447 DVDLLSTPSITTMDN
+447 NVDLLSTPSITTMDN

-467 VVGQNVPFRTGSTT
+467 FVGQNVPFRTGSTT
-481 TGSNGATNPFT
+481 TGSNGTTNPFT
-492 TIQRQDVG
+492 TIQRQEVG
-500 LTLQVTPH
+500 LTLDVTPH

-527 ENQNIGSGGSADLIT
+527 ENQNIGSAGSADLIT
-542 SKSTIDTTVLADNN
+542 STSTIDTTVLADNN
-556 EIIVLGGLI
+556 EIIILGGLI
-565 RNNTTNTVNKVPL
+565 RNNTTGTENKVPF
-578 LGDIPFLGR
+578 LGDIPVLGR

-592 STDNEKKNLMIFL
+592 TTGTEKKNLMIFL
-605 RPTVLDS
+605 RPTVLNS
-612 VDKIKEVT
+612 VEKVKEVT

-631 IEGTEPRNSLSEL
+631 IEGTEPRGSLSDL
-644 FNGKR
+644 FDGKH